1 MCVPLPQEWGHSSLS
16 MFFFGGRHPSFP
28 TAQPPLS
35 IFPCLWVPPT
45 GPPLHVHPWCPAKG
59 WLLPAPIYYS
69 HLLLYTTA
77 PSHPPSWIQ
86 GLPLLPLWG
95 NCWVRMAPALMEPRG
110 HSAMDRL
117 WGQHWELFCTSQ
129 ECQVL
134 VTLCPVPHCQCSAS
148 GDTLGGKEHGLL
160 PLGCMALPGVGD
172 LWWLGGASDQPRT

>member
-1 MCVPLPQEWGHSSLS
+1 MSPFPKSGGTHLSLCFFWGGGTPL
-16 MFFFGGRHPSFP
+16 FP
-28 TAQPPLS
+28 RR
-35 IFPCLWVPPT
+35 
-45 GPPLHVHPWCPAKG
+45 
-59 WLLPAPIYYS
+59 S
-69 HLLLYTTA
+69 HLSASSHVCGSLPLALHSMSIRGVQPRAGSCLLQSITPTCCSTPLL

-110 HSAMDRL
+110 HSAMDKL